1 LDPVGRQ
8 LRVLAK
14 SYKKFL
20 QKGGMQVMTQVILRI
35 VLLIPIV
42 IILLHTAV
50 RIVRFFYK
58 FPMPQFFAN
67 IIDNPLRRAIQPPR
81 ETAIR
86 HGLKNG
92 MRVLEVGPGNG
103 RYTIAAAQVLGSHGR
118 IVTIDI
124 EKKMIDRQYILLY
137 LEI

>member
-1 LDPVGRQ
+1 M
-8 LRVLAK
+8 
-14 SYKKFL
+14 
-20 QKGGMQVMTQVILRI
+20 MQEILCI

-42 IILLHTAV
+42 IILLLTAV

-86 HGLKNG
+86 HGLKKG
-92 MRVLEVGPGNG
+92 ML
-103 RYTIAAAQVLGSHGR
+103 AAYDKPVDFTKKEYIDD
-118 IVTIDI
+118 IVN
-124 EKKMIDRQYILLY
+124 YIRS
-137 LEI
+137 